1 MIWAYPDISLIIWL
15 AVIFGLLYFGYLF
28 RFYLI
33 NKKLNVSK
41 HRLFFK
47 LLLRISYFILFII
60 ALAGPSIGTSLKE
73 IKEEGKD
80 IFIAIDL
87 SQSMNATDIGP
98 SRLQR
103 IKFELKNLAKR
114 FAGDRIGI
122 IIFSSEAFIQCPL
135 TFDQNV
141 IQLHLDGL
149 NTGLVPNQ
157 GTDLSSPLEMALS
170 RYEMEES
177 NGVKSKSVILI
188 SDGEDFADNFRDI
201 TNKLVDAGI
210 KVFSLGVGT
219 SQGSTIPKG
228 NGLIMD
234 QKTNQPAITRLESNN
249 LKLIAAQT
257 DGQYFELSDEV
268 QEIPDLMMA
277 LERVE
282 GTVMGS
288 RMVEAS
294 ANKYFYFLLMGLFL
308 AVIDMILPFKT
319 IKL

>member
-1 MIWAYPDISLIIWL
+1 MIWAYPDFSLITTL
-15 AVIFGLLYFGYLF
+15 AILFGLLYAIYLF

-33 NKKLNVSK
+33 NKKLEVKK

-47 LLLRISYFILFII
+47 IVLRGSYFVLFLI
-60 ALAGPSIGTSLKE
+60 ALSGPSVGTALKE

-103 IKFELKNLAKR
+103 IKFELKNLVKN
-114 FAGDRIGI
+114 FSGDRIGL
-122 IIFSSEAFIQCPL
+122 IIFSSEAFVQCPL

-149 NTGLVPNQ
+149 NTNLVPNQ
-157 GTDLSSPLEMALS
+157 GTDLSAPLNMALDKFNLENS
-170 RYEMEES
+170 PDI
-177 NGVKSKSVILI
+177 NSKSVILI
-188 SDGEDFADNFRDI
+188 SDGEDFADNFRDQ
-201 TNKLVDAGI
+201 TNKLSEQGI

-219 SQGSTIPKG
+219 SQGSTIQRG
-228 NGLIMD
+228 NSKIID
-234 QKTNQPAITRLESNN
+234 PKTNQPAISRLESNN
-249 LKLIAAQT
+249 LKLIASQT

-268 QEIPDLMMA
+268 QEIPNLIA
-277 LERVE
+277 AIERQE
-282 GTVMGS
+282 GTVTGT

-294 ANKYFYFLLMGLFL
+294 ANKYFYFLLIGLGL
-308 AVIDMILPFKT
+308 ALLDLMLPIKT
-319 IKL
+319 INL

>member
-1 MIWAYPDISLIIWL
+1 MIWAYPDFNLITWL
-15 AVIFGLLYFGYLF
+15 AVIFGLLYFGYLY

-33 NKKLNVSK
+33 NKKLHVSS
-41 HRLFFK
+41 HRLVFK
-47 LLLRISYFILFII
+47 LLLRVSYFVLFLI
-60 ALAGPSIGTSLKE
+60 ALAGPSIGTSMKE

-103 IKFELKNLAKR
+103 IKFELKNLVKN

-141 IQLHLDGL
+141 LQLHLDGL

-170 RYEMEES
+170 RYVMEES
-177 NGVKSKSVILI
+177 NEIKSKSVILI
-188 SDGEDFADNFRDI
+188 SDGEDFADNLKDI
-201 TNKLVDAGI
+201 TAKLVEAGI
-210 KVFSLGVGT
+210 KVFTLGVGT
-219 SQGSTIPKG
+219 SQGSTIPRG
-228 NGLIMD
+228 NGLIID
-234 QKTNQPAITRLESNN
+234 PKTNQPAITRLEPNN

-257 DGQYFELSDEV
+257 DGQYFELSDEA
-268 QEIPDLMMA
+268 QEIPDLIMA
-277 LERVE
+277 IERVE
-282 GTVMGS
+282 GTVTGS

-294 ANKYFYFLLMGLFL
+294 ANKYFYFLLIGLFL

>member
-1 MIWAYPDISLIIWL
+1 MIWAYPDFNLITWL
-15 AVIFGLLYFGYLF
+15 AVIFGLLYFGYLY

-33 NKKLNVSK
+33 NKKLHVSS
-41 HRLFFK
+41 HRLVFK
-47 LLLRISYFILFII
+47 LLLRVSYFVLFLI
-60 ALAGPSIGTSLKE
+60 ALAGPSIGTSMKE

-103 IKFELKNLAKR
+103 IKFELKNLVKN

-141 IQLHLDGL
+141 LQLHLDGL

-170 RYEMEES
+170 RYVMEES
-177 NGVKSKSVILI
+177 NEIKSKSVILI
-188 SDGEDFADNFRDI
+188 SDGEDFADNLKDV
-201 TNKLVDAGI
+201 TAKLVEAGI
-210 KVFSLGVGT
+210 KVFTLGVGT
-219 SQGSTIPKG
+219 SQGSTIPRG
-228 NGLIMD
+228 NGLIID
-234 QKTNQPAITRLESNN
+234 SKTNQPAITRLEPNN

-257 DGQYFELSDEV
+257 DGQYFELSDEA
-268 QEIPDLMMA
+268 QEIPDLIMA
-277 LERVE
+277 IERVE
-282 GTVMGS
+282 GTVTGS

-294 ANKYFYFLLMGLFL
+294 ANKYFYFLLIGLFL

>member
-1 MIWAYPDISLIIWL
+1 MIWAYPDFNLITWL
-15 AVIFGLLYFGYLF
+15 AVIFGLLYFGYLY

-33 NKKLNVSK
+33 NKKLHVSS
-41 HRLFFK
+41 HRLVFK
-47 LLLRISYFILFII
+47 LLLRVSYFVLFLI
-60 ALAGPSIGTSLKE
+60 ALAGPSIGTSMKE

-103 IKFELKNLAKR
+103 IKFELKNLVKN

-141 IQLHLDGL
+141 LQLHLDGL

-170 RYEMEES
+170 RYVMEES
-177 NGVKSKSVILI
+177 NEIKSKSVILI
-188 SDGEDFADNFRDI
+188 SDGEDFADNFKDI
-201 TNKLVDAGI
+201 TAKLVEAGI
-210 KVFSLGVGT
+210 KVFTLGVGT
-219 SQGSTIPKG
+219 SQGSTIPRG
-228 NGLIMD
+228 NGLIID
-234 QKTNQPAITRLESNN
+234 PKTNQPAITRLEPNN

-257 DGQYFELSDEV
+257 DGQYFELSDEA
-268 QEIPDLMMA
+268 QEIPDLIMA
-277 LERVE
+277 IERVE
-282 GTVMGS
+282 GTVTGS

-294 ANKYFYFLLMGLFL
+294 ANKYFYFLLIGLFL